1 MTVVDDGGGV
11 GTAATRCPYAAEFWK
26 FCVERQRG
34 APDTAPACVNA
45 DSPRHRGGDE
55 RVEVAVGG
63 RLHLERLVSD
73 VEQRFVVEDPGAE
86 VGGRG
91 GGSCGW

>member
-1 MTVVDDGGGV
+1 MTVVAWEPLPH
-11 GTAATRCPYAAEFWK
+11 AAPTLLNSGNFG
-26 FCVERQRG
+26 VERQRW
-34 APDTAPACVNA
+34 APDTAPACANA

-91 GGSCGW
+91 GGLCGW